1 MNFDL
6 PFFFLQ
12 VYEYAISLSN
22 EEHHIPVMQVSYFIA
37 VECRELRGA
46 GQGSFCLIGFD
57 ILILCCPHSV
67 LLLCALSKI

>member
-37 VECRELRGA
+37 VGCRELRGLGKVA
-46 GQGSFCLIGFD
+46 FASLVFI
-57 ILILCCPHSV
+57 S
-67 LLLCALSKI
+67 